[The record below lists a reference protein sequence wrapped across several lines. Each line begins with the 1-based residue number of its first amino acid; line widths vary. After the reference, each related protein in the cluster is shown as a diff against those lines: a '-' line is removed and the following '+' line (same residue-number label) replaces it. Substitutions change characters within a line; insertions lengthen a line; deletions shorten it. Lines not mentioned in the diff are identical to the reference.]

1 MAKYT
6 KELEDMLCEELD
18 KIAKKGELTA
28 GSLDVIQKL
37 THSLKSLKTVE
48 AMEESGYSSGMYPSG
63 MYSYDMDGGN
73 SYAMQRRDSMGRY
86 SRNYS
91 HRYSRD
97 DGFAHELRSLME
109 EAPNDRIRRKMQ
121 TIIAEIGNEE

>member
-37 THSLKSLKTVE
+37 THSLKSLKTIE
-48 AMEESGYSSGMYPSG
+48 AMEESGYSGGMYP
-63 MYSYDMDGGN
+63 MYRYSYDMDGGN

-86 SRNYS
+86 SRTG
-91 HRYSRD
+91 YSRD
-97 DGFAHELRSLME
+97 EGFAHELRALMD
-109 EAPNDRIRRKMQ
+109 EAPNDRIKRKMQ
-121 TIIAEIGNEE
+121 TIVSELEG